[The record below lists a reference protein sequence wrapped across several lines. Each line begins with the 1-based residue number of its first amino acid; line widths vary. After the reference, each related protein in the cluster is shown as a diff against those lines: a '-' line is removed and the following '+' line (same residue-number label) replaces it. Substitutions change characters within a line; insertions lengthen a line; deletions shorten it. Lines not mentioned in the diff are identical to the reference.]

1 MSNLFKAPEDTVIAG
16 ADVVDPD
23 DPTSSAPPEKTKW
36 ERLWP
41 VFACGAGL
49 YSDGYLNGV
58 CFVFSG
64 GGGCSVLW
72 RMVWW

>member
-1 MSNLFKAPEDTVIAG
+1 MSNLFKTPEDAVISG

-23 DPTSSAPPEKTKW
+23 DPTNAAPPEKTQW

-58 CFVFSG
+58 CSMLYILFP
-64 GGGCSVLW
+64 W
-72 RMVWW
+72 